1 MVKCHII
8 YRQEFGWKGHGGMK
22 KKHKTKT
29 LQTRMLLSILLVAL
43 LQILMV
49 VVIIELTGTTR
60 KLDEST
66 MQIYKNAVYNRGENV
81 EERLKNWSSIEPY
94 YTEVTATV
102 SKKALRKYTTVQNF
116 VQNKENRREL
126 LVDVSEVAKRCIDEL
141 GVTDCFIIFQ
151 PGIFKKKECLY
162 LRKDSDSDEILLERG
177 PRRAMTTK
185 EIILAD
191 EWQEKLMLQGD
202 TDYYVKPLLMAYD
215 HPDTSADQLG
225 YFSEPF
231 QMADNLEPMI
241 TYTIP
246 LWDDNHKPYGIMGVG
261 INLETLK
268 ELLPSEE
275 LSIDINAAYCLGIT
289 QDGTTFRT
297 VAVHGGEYE
306 KVLEKQPVFTLE
318 QHTVGGF
325 STTNGLGDIG
335 NFDFYYY
342 PFHLYENNSLYGDD
356 IWVLGAFAS
365 YGALHASSQR
375 LLISLLV
382 ALSMSLGISIVIA
395 VVISN
400 NTSRPLVSLV
410 NALKDL
416 SPQRLRL
423 PRTDIREIDELARE
437 VERQSFAA
445 YKAGNKIAD
454 IIQLSSLRLGM
465 WEYQEDSDKIFCT
478 EKIFDIFR
486 VPKGDWK
493 DNYMSRHCFDAMV
506 ENIISN
512 AVADEDEKNVYLYT
526 DPKGKEKYV
535 QLREKKDERSWLCI
549 VTDVTMDMMEKKKIK
564 HERDYDML
572 TNLYNRRAFSRIVQ
586 GLIATGKVQNALM
599 SIWDLDNLKYVNDTF
614 GHEMGDKYICQ
625 LADYFSRLADETC
638 VVARMSGDEFL
649 VFMDNRPK
657 DEMVERLRKVH
668 QNFCKEK
675 LYLPDGNL
683 MSVSAS
689 AGMSFYPEDSRK
701 YKELIQY
708 ADFAMYEI
716 KKSSKGGISS
726 FDLERYVRDNILVNG
741 VGELNRILEEESVSY
756 VFQPIISVKECKV
769 FAYEALMHP
778 VSDTVHNA
786 TELIRLAESQSKLGV
801 LEKITWFHSIRT
813 FAKFYD
819 ADNPCHMFLN
829 SMPNQ
834 CLKPEEFKQLEEE
847 YGSLLGQIVVE
858 MTENTKVDEA
868 METTK
873 SAWCKQW
880 HIPLAL
886 DDFGSG
892 YSNSDI
898 LVSRQF
904 DFVKLDMSLIQ
915 NIHLYPSTQD
925 LVKHIIDYCHANG
938 QMVIAEGVEKKE
950 ELSMVISMGVD
961 YLQGFLLGRADSTL
975 SQPDLTILRQVLS
988 EIQ

>member
-1 MVKCHII
+1 MN
-8 YRQEFGWKGHGGMK
+8 

-49 VVIIELTGTTR
+49 VGIIELTGTTR
-60 KLDEST
+60 KLAEST

-81 EERLKNWSSIEPY
+81 EKRLKTWSSLEPY
-94 YTEVTATV
+94 YTEVTAMV
-102 SKKALRKYTTVQNF
+102 SKMAMHKYISVQNF
-116 VQNKENRREL
+116 VQDSINRREVL
-126 LVDVSEVAKRCIDEL
+126 ANVADTAKNCMDDL
-141 GVTDCFIIFQ
+141 GVTDFFIIFE
-151 PGIFKKKECLY
+151 PGTYHSKEALY
-162 LRKDSDSDEILLERG
+162 LRKDSSSDEVLLEYG
-177 PRRAMTTK
+177 PRRAMMTK
-185 EIILAD
+185 GILLSD
-191 EWQEKLMLQGD
+191 SWCEKMPMQGN
-202 TDYYVKPLLMAYD
+202 TDYYVTPLMEAYN
-215 HPDTSADQLG
+215 HPDTSAEQLG
-225 YFSEPF
+225 YFSAPF
-231 QMADNLEPMI
+231 QISDDLDQMI

-246 LWDDNHKPYGIMGVG
+246 LWDDNHKPYGVMGIGV
-261 INLETLK
+261 NLETLK
-268 ELLPSEE
+268 QLLPSEE
-275 LSIDINAAYCLGIT
+275 LSIDINAAYYLGIT
-289 QDGTTFRT
+289 QDGISFRT

-306 KVLEKQPVFTLE
+306 KMLEGQSVFTLE

-325 STTNGLGDIG
+325 STASGLGNKED
-335 NFDFYYY
+335 FDFYYY
-342 PFHLYENNSLYGDD
+342 PFHLYEDSSPYADEV
-356 IWVLGAFAS
+356 WVLGAFAS
-365 YGALHASSQR
+365 YGALHASSHR
-375 LLISLLV
+375 LMISLMV
-382 ALSMSLGISIVIA
+382 ALSVSLGISMVIA
-395 VVISN
+395 VIISG
-400 NTSRPLVSLV
+400 NTSRPLVTLV
-410 NALKDL
+410 NGLKDL
-416 SPQRLRL
+416 SPQKMRL

-493 DNYMSRHCFDAMV
+493 DNYMSRHCFDSTI
-506 ENIISN
+506 ENIMSN
-512 AVADEDEKNVYLYT
+512 AVADEDEKDVYLYT
-526 DPKGKEKYV
+526 DPKGREKYV
-535 QLREKKDERSWLCI
+535 QLREKRDERSWLCI

-586 GLIATGKVQNALM
+586 ELIATGKVQNAMM

-625 LADYFSRLADETC
+625 LADYFSRLADEKC

-649 VFMDNRPK
+649 VFMYNRPK
-657 DEMVERLRKVH
+657 AEMMERLRKVH
-668 QNFCKEK
+668 QSFCKEK

-689 AGMSFYPEDSRK
+689 AGMSFYPEDTRK

-726 FDLERYVRDNILVNG
+726 FDVDRYVRDNILVNG
-741 VGELNRILEEESVSY
+741 VGELNRILEEKSVSY
-756 VFQPIISVKECKV
+756 AFQPIISVKECNV

-778 VSDTVHNA
+778 VSETVHNA
-786 TELIRLAESQSKLGV
+786 IELIRLAESQSKLGLV
-801 LEKITWFHSIRT
+801 EKITWFHSIRT

-819 ADNPCHMFLN
+819 ADHPCHMFLN

-834 CLKPEEFKQLEEE
+834 CLKPEEFKQLETE
-847 YGSLLGQIVVE
+847 YGSLLGQLVVE
-858 MTENTKVDEA
+858 MTENTRVDEE
-868 METTK
+868 MENAK
-873 SAWCKQW
+873 SLWCRRW

-886 DDFGSG
+886 DDFGTG

-904 DFVKLDMSLIQ
+904 DYVKLDMSLIQ
-915 NIHLYPSTQD
+915 NIHLYPSTQV

-938 QMVIAEGVEKKE
+938 QKVIAEGIEKKE

-961 YLQGFLLGRADSTL
+961 YLQGFLLGKADSTL

-988 EIQ
+988 EIE